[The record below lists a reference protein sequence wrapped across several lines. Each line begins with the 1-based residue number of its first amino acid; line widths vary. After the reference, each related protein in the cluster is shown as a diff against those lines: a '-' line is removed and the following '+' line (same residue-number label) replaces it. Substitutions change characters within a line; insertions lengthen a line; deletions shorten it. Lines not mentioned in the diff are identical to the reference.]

1 MTVPPQLL
9 ALLPQSAREQIGVN
23 GGRLCLSGA
32 ARGADALWGELARQ
46 AGHAVVHWSFE
57 GHRRDP
63 AAGELVEL
71 APEQLATADPAL
83 ATAAGALGRRWPPRS
98 AYAAKLLRRD
108 YFQAAWNSAL
118 YAVADLERRG
128 RISGGT
134 AWAAQIF
141 IERFAGQACPA
152 YLFDQRQRHWAAW
165 EGAGWTSIASPP
177 PPDGIWAGIGS
188 RSLAPEGAAAIREL
202 LDAA

>member
-9 ALLPQSAREQIGVN
+9 ALLPQSAREQIGLN

-32 ARGADALWGELARQ
+32 ARGADALWGELARR

-57 GHRRDP
+57 GHRRDS

-71 APEQLATADPAL
+71 SPEQLAMADPSLKAAARAL
-83 ATAAGALGRRWPPRS
+83 ERPWPPRR
-98 AYAAKLLRRD
+98 AHAAKLLRRD
-108 YFQAAWNSAL
+108 YFQAAWSGSL
-118 YAVADLERRG
+118 YAVADLDWRS
-128 RISGGT
+128 RIEGGT

-141 IERFAGQACPA
+141 IQRFAGEPCAA
-152 YLFDQRQRHWAAW
+152 YLFEQRQRHWAVW

-202 LDAA
+202 LGAA